1 MKLTRKCGGDG
12 DDDEDV
18 GNVNREEGEGGAG
31 WCTKI
36 ASLDEKGRDGAVTRY
51 LATSASGRAGKIWV
65 FRRSRMPA
73 TDHESDGVTV
83 QTIIQSLESIKS
95 NNTNHAQKTTP
106 HGTLP
111 LHLLIINPLTCLHMP
126 DTRTARGR
134 LTFLKGSNEAMIR

>member
-1 MKLTRKCGGDG
+1 MGDG
-12 DDDEDV
+12 DDGDDDDEDV

-31 WCTKI
+31 WYTKI

-73 TDHESDGVTV
+73 TDRESDGVTV

-106 HGTLP
+106 HGTQQ
-111 LHLLIINPLTCLHMP
+111 LHLLIIMFAY
-126 DTRTARGR
+126 ARHTHGAWQTYLFDNFER
-134 LTFLKGSNEAMIR
+134 QQ